1 MKKYK
6 ITVVG
11 IGYVGLSVATLLAQ
25 HNAVCMID
33 IDLEKVEMVNK
44 RKSPIRDNEIENY
57 FQTQKLDIMAT
68 MQPEIAYSNADF
80 IIIAVD
86 TNYNEQKL
94 SLDTSTV
101 ETVIR
106 LARKYNSN
114 ATIVIKSTVP
124 IGYTSNIRKE
134 TGIDNILFCP
144 EFLQETRA
152 LYDNLFPSRIIIGTE
167 MQNENMV
174 KRAYTFAFL
183 LKQGAIKKNV
193 DILIMEST
201 EAEAV
206 KLFSNA
212 YLALRISYFNELD
225 MYAEL
230 MGIDVKR
237 VITGICLDPRIGF
250 HYNNPSF
257 GYGGYCLPK
266 DTRQLLANYKGMP
279 ECLISAIVKSNQMRK
294 DFISNQIIK
303 KLEIDYASDMRM
315 ENIVIGIFRLISKKN
330 SDNFKTSS
338 LLDIMEQLT
347 KRGIS
352 IVVYE
357 PLLKNNQF
365 ADYPVI
371 NDLEKFKKTCTLIIA
386 NRYENCLDTVKD
398 KVYTRDVFCN
408 N

>member
-1 MKKYK
+1 
-6 ITVVG
+6 
-11 IGYVGLSVATLLAQ
+11 
-25 HNAVCMID
+25 
-33 IDLEKVEMVNK
+33 
-44 RKSPIRDNEIENY
+44 
-57 FQTQKLDIMAT
+57 
-68 MQPEIAYSNADF
+68 
-80 IIIAVD
+80 
-86 TNYNEQKL
+86 
-94 SLDTSTV
+94 
-101 ETVIR
+101 
-106 LARKYNSN
+106 
-114 ATIVIKSTVP
+114 
-124 IGYTSNIRKE
+124 
-134 TGIDNILFCP
+134 
-144 EFLQETRA
+144 
-152 LYDNLFPSRIIIGTE
+152 
-167 MQNENMV
+167 
-174 KRAYTFAFL
+174 
-183 LKQGAIKKNV
+183 
-193 DILIMEST
+193 MEST